1 MNTKLVTLSLAGF
14 FAATSLARAQAV
26 LPDSGYLAETAS
38 AMTRMMA
45 AMEIA
50 PTGDADRD
58 FVAGMVP
65 HHEGAVE
72 MAQAE
77 LKFGKNIALERIAQ
91 EIIVTQRDEIVAMHR
106 ALQP

>member
-1 MNTKLVTLSLAGF
+1 MNAKLAAAFLGGFLAAGSLAP
-14 FAATSLARAQAV
+14 AQAV
-26 LPDSGYLAETAS
+26 QPDSGYLAEAEA
-38 AMTRMMA
+38 AMARMMA
-45 AMEIA
+45 AMQIA
-50 PTGDADRD
+50 PTGDVDRD

-65 HHEGAVE
+65 HHQGAVE

-77 LKFGKNIALERIAQ
+77 LKFGKNVALQRIAQ

>member
-1 MNTKLVTLSLAGF
+1 MNAKLVTMVLATLL
-14 FAATSLARAQAV
+14 AATSLAPAQSA
-26 LPDSGYLAETAS
+26 LPDSGYLADAATAM
-38 AMTRMMA
+38 ARMMA
-45 AMEIA
+45 AMDIA

-65 HHEGAVE
+65 HHQGAVE
-72 MAQAE
+72 MAEAE
-77 LKFGKNIALERIAQ
+77 LKFGKNVALQRIAQ

>member
-1 MNTKLVTLSLAGF
+1 MLS
-14 FAATSLARAQAV
+14 
-26 LPDSGYLAETAS
+26 DSGYLAEAAA

-65 HHEGAVE
+65 HHQGAVE
-72 MAQAE
+72 MAEAE
-77 LKFGKNIALERIAQ
+77 LKFGKNIVLQRIAQ
-91 EIIVTQRDEIVAMHR
+91 EIIITQRDEIVAMHR
-106 ALQP
+106 ALQQ

>member
-1 MNTKLVTLSLAGF
+1 MNAKLTMVVLACFLVPASLAP
-14 FAATSLARAQAV
+14 AQA
-26 LPDSGYLAETAS
+26 LLSDSAYLTEAAS

-45 AMEIA
+45 AMQIS

-65 HHEGAVE
+65 HHQGAVD
-72 MAQAE
+72 MAEAE
-77 LKFGKNIALERIAQ
+77 LKFGKNVALQRIAQ
-91 EIIVTQRDEIVAMHR
+91 EIIVTQRDEIVAMRR

>member
-1 MNTKLVTLSLAGF
+1 
-14 FAATSLARAQAV
+14 
-26 LPDSGYLAETAS
+26 
-38 AMTRMMA
+38 MTRMMA

-65 HHEGAVE
+65 HHQGAVE
-72 MAQAE
+72 MAEAE
-77 LKFGKNIALERIAQ
+77 LKFGKNVALERIAQ

>member
-1 MNTKLVTLSLAGF
+1 MNVKIATSVLAGF
-14 FAATSLARAQAV
+14 LAASSPARGQDTV
-26 LPDSGYLAETAS
+26 PDSGYLAEAAS

-45 AMEIA
+45 AMQIA

-65 HHEGAVE
+65 HHQGAVE

-77 LKFGKNIALERIAQ
+77 LKFGKNVALRRIAA

>member
-1 MNTKLVTLSLAGF
+1 MNPRFATFLLAGF
-14 FAATSLARAQAV
+14 LVAASLAPAQAV
-26 LPDSGYLAETAS
+26 LSDSGYLSEAAS

-45 AMEIA
+45 AMENA

>member
-1 MNTKLVTLSLAGF
+1 MNAKLATAALAGF
-14 FAATSLARAQAV
+14 LAAASVAAAQAV
-26 LPDSGYLAETAS
+26 PSDSGYLAEAAS

-65 HHEGAVE
+65 HHQGAVE
-72 MAQAE
+72 MAEAE
-77 LKFGKNIALERIAQ
+77 LKFGKNVALERIAQ

>member
-1 MNTKLVTLSLAGF
+1 MNAKFATLVLAALL
-14 FAATSLARAQAV
+14 AATLPASAQTA
-26 LPDSGYLAETAS
+26 LPDSGYLADAAA

-45 AMEIA
+45 AMDIV
-50 PTGDADRD
+50 PTGNADRD

-65 HHEGAVE
+65 HHQGAVE
-72 MAQAE
+72 MAEAE
-77 LKFGKNIALERIAQ
+77 LKFGKNVALQRIAQ